1 MTYRVEIIR
10 AFKNPRFKISMTIAL
25 TFIAYH
31 ILFWNLP
38 RSMALEIPENPTIC
52 PPSLY
57 NCWLGLDFAFPYT
70 QIYYW
75 VLPILATFPFAGSFF
90 TDRKKGYIKNILMR
104 ENRNA
109 YLKGKCLAVV
119 LSSSCIVGVPL
130 LIDLFIS
137 AMLLPAIVP
146 QVTTYMFPIS
156 IVGMWCDF
164 YYSWPLLYIFAFI
177 LIDMLFISCFVLTS
191 LIVSRFCKY
200 EVEALLFPSLINLI
214 IYFICSWWGE
224 TQYSSAYF
232 LIPYQPSL
240 NTSIYI
246 VLFEFVVLSL
256 INCFLFYHWGKKHD
270 ISL

>member
-104 ENRNA
+104 ENRSA

-130 LIDLFIS
+130 LIDLFVS
-137 AMLLPAIVP
+137 AMLLPAIAP

-214 IYFICSWWGE
+214 IYFICSWLGG
-224 TQYSSAYF
+224 TQ
-232 LIPYQPSL
+232 
-240 NTSIYI
+240 
-246 VLFEFVVLSL
+246 
-256 INCFLFYHWGKKHD
+256 
-270 ISL
+270 